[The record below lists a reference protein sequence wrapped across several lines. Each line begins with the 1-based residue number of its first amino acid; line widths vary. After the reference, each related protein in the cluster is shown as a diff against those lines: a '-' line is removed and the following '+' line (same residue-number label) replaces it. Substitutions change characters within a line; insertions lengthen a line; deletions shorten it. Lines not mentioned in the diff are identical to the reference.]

1 MIQVR
6 KSRVMAVAML
16 IAAAGFLAWTV
27 PASAEGR
34 PRIRWIGTLSD
45 AKALSAEAHKPLLV
59 DVWAVWCAPCKVMA
73 VRTYGHPTI
82 IKGSEN
88 FIPLRINADADAG
101 FSVKYGATIL
111 PTTLFLDHEG
121 RLLGKISGVIG
132 HTDLKGVMDRI
143 LDGYDEYLTH
153 VQRPEEP
160 ASQLAVASY
169 LLRIGNTSGAV
180 SVLKRHL
187 KQLQEESTID
197 PGQIE
202 AAELRLAASLVAD
215 GRAGQAIPIL
225 HRLSTSATNSTV
237 QGNALYGLV
246 RAQQARGEI
255 LKADRALV
263 RLKKEFPELAAGLN
277 KSR

>member
-1 MIQVR
+1 
-6 KSRVMAVAML
+6 
-16 IAAAGFLAWTV
+16 
-27 PASAEGR
+27 
-34 PRIRWIGTLSD
+34 
-45 AKALSAEAHKPLLV
+45 
-59 DVWAVWCAPCKVMA
+59 
-73 VRTYGHPTI
+73 
-82 IKGSEN
+82 
-88 FIPLRINADADAG
+88 
-101 FSVKYGATIL
+101 
-111 PTTLFLDHEG
+111 
-121 RLLGKISGVIG
+121 
-132 HTDLKGVMDRI
+132 MDRI

>member
-6 KSRVMAVAML
+6 KSRAMAVAVL
-16 IAAAGFLAWTV
+16 VSVAGLLAGV
-27 PASAEGR
+27 GPASAAGKS
-34 PRIRWIGTLSD
+34 RIRWNGTLAD
-45 AKALSAEAHKPLLV
+45 ALALSAETSKPLLV

-82 IKGSEN
+82 IKASEQ
-88 FIPLRINADADAG
+88 FIPLRINADADDG

-111 PTTLFLDHEG
+111 PTTLFLDHDG

-143 LDGYDEYLTH
+143 LEGYGEYLTH
-153 VQRPEEP
+153 VQNPEEP

-187 KQLQEESTID
+187 KQLQEGSAMD
-197 PGQIE
+197 PGQVE

-215 GRAGQAIPIL
+215 GRSSQAVPIL
-225 HRLSTSATNSTV
+225 HRLSTSATSSVV

-246 RAQQARGEI
+246 RAQRARGEI

-277 KSR
+277 GSR